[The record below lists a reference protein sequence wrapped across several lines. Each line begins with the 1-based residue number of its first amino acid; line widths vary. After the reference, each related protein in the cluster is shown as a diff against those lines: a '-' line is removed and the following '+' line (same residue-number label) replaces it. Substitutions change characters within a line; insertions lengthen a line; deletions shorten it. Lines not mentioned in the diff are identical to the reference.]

1 MYFRKFLFLI
11 KVEVSFFDLESMGLY
26 IHPPNVVF

>member
-26 IHPPNVVF
+26 FFFFG